1 MFGNFITALKLVYK
15 SRTRILMTL
24 FLFLLIFTLYIFLL
38 PSSFTGA
45 KIGLF
50 SLKFLTP
57 TMVLIAFLLALFL
70 SLTLTFVIY
79 SWRLRARAVGGK
91 QGLGAALLAIVP
103 GLLCCSPFIPT
114 VLIIFGAST
123 PAIFALTGPLQGF
136 FVTYSLHFYIA
147 SLILVI
153 WAFWLAAKN
162 LVSVCKIK
170 FLNRE

>member
-1 MFGNFITALKLVYK
+1 MINLFVTALKLVYQK
-15 SRTRILMTL
+15 RSRILWTV
-24 FLFLLIFTLYIFLL
+24 FLFLLIFALYLFLL

-79 SWRLRARAVGGK
+79 SWGQHTKVAGTKEGF
-91 QGLGAALLAIVP
+91 GAALLAIVP

-114 VLIIFGAST
+114 ILVVFGAST
-123 PAIFALTGPLQGF
+123 PAIFGLTGPLQGF
-136 FVTYSLHFYIA
+136 FVTYSLHFYLA
-147 SLILVI
+147 SLVLVV
-153 WAFWLAAKN
+153 WAFYLVAKN

-170 FLNRE
+170 PFV